1 MKHHGSRHALR
12 RVILLALI
20 LATSLV
26 CLPESLADD
35 LALAHDQTWLRKLD
49 RDEKL
54 LADAMDAMRAGQLD
68 AALHQIEALL
78 RIQPDF
84 RLAQLIRGDLLL
96 AHAQTLDTIGN
107 TNLHTPALDSL
118 REEARARLDSLLA
131 PPPAGQYPE
140 QILQLSTSIH
150 TALIVDTEKSRLY
163 VFANQPGGL
172 HYLADFYVTIGR
184 KGAGKARE
192 GDERTPLGVY
202 SITGHLSGKKLPDTY
217 GPQAFPLS
225 FPNDWDHMQGIG
237 GHGIWLHGTFS
248 GTYSRPPHASD
259 GCVVLTNNDLD
270 SLAQYLTPGNTIVV
284 ITDRIRWVDK
294 DHLDKRRTAALNM
307 LHQWQNDWE
316 SLDTN
321 RYLSEYAS
329 QFTADGTPFGNWA
342 ANKRRVNQTKSW
354 IKVNLD
360 NLSLFEYPGS
370 QRMLMADF
378 VQDYRSNNLNN
389 QMHKHQYW
397 IQQDDHWKIIAE
409 NGV

>member
-131 PPPAGQYPE
+131 PVAGRME
-140 QILQLSTSIH
+140 
-150 TALIVDTEKSRLY
+150 A
-163 VFANQPGGL
+163 
-172 HYLADFYVTIGR
+172 
-184 KGAGKARE
+184 
-192 GDERTPLGVY
+192 
-202 SITGHLSGKKLPDTY
+202 
-217 GPQAFPLS
+217 
-225 FPNDWDHMQGIG
+225 
-237 GHGIWLHGTFS
+237 
-248 GTYSRPPHASD
+248 RPPGRA
-259 GCVVLTNNDLD
+259 
-270 SLAQYLTPGNTIVV
+270 
-284 ITDRIRWVDK
+284 
-294 DHLDKRRTAALNM
+294 
-307 LHQWQNDWE
+307 
-316 SLDTN
+316 
-321 RYLSEYAS
+321 
-329 QFTADGTPFGNWA
+329 
-342 ANKRRVNQTKSW
+342 
-354 IKVNLD
+354 
-360 NLSLFEYPGS
+360 
-370 QRMLMADF
+370 
-378 VQDYRSNNLNN
+378 
-389 QMHKHQYW
+389 
-397 IQQDDHWKIIAE
+397 
-409 NGV
+409 